1 LWYPKEK
8 IMDDAISR
16 RELFKAAGAGIAS
29 SGTLAAMADRLSAD
43 TSLTELLPKTKV
55 RIAKVYL
62 GRTTPGWPLP
72 QLDLGEEIKRFEANL
87 TKLSTEFED
96 IEFVDGGLIS
106 NDQQLAEARA
116 KLGDVTGILAIHLSL
131 GTGAYITNLL
141 ESNLPV
147 MLFTMPYSGHE
158 WHIIAS
164 LQREGKRIEVLPS
177 SRYEDIA
184 VAVRPFRAM
193 QRLKEAKILHISDV
207 EANPTYT
214 QAIRDRFG
222 TEIKSLYLQDLQK
235 AYDGASPDEARADTE
250 RWIREAR
257 KIVEPSGE
265 EILKSSRMYV
275 ALRNLLAENQ
285 AVAVTMNCL
294 GMDLIEKGMGYPC
307 LGFVRLNNAGLGG
320 VCEAD
325 LKSTMTHLIFS
336 GLVGRPGFVTDP
348 AFDLSNDTIIHAHC
362 VAATQME
369 GGKSPAAPYLIR
381 SHLEDYKGASLQV
394 KLPVGE
400 KVTMA
405 RLIGTDMMLVSTG
418 DAVDSPFVERGCRTK
433 LTTRVQNIDRF
444 LENWSCGLHRVVFYG
459 DHTRDVRRFC
469 RLAEVRMLR
478 EGIDDLRDVPGLE
491 WEPSV
496 HA

>member
-1 LWYPKEK
+1 M
-8 IMDDAISR
+8 MDDAISR
-16 RELFKAAGAGIAS
+16 RDLFKAAGAGIAV
-29 SGTLAAMADRLSAD
+29 SGPLAAMAKRLSAD
-43 TSLTELLPKTKV
+43 TSLTDLLPKTKV

-72 QLDLGEEIKRFEANL
+72 QLDLVTEVQRFEANIA
-87 TKLSTEFED
+87 KLSTDLSD

-106 NDQQLAEARA
+106 NEQQLAEAQA

-131 GTGAYITNLL
+131 GTGAYIRNLL

-184 VAVRPFRAM
+184 LAVRPFRAM
-193 QRLKEAKILHISDV
+193 QRLKEARILHISDV
-207 EANPTYT
+207 EANPAYT
-214 QAIRDRFG
+214 QAVRDKFG
-222 TEIKSLYLQDLQK
+222 TEVKSLYLQDLQK
-235 AYDGASPDEARADTE
+235 AYDGASPDEARADAD

-257 KIVEPSGE
+257 KVVEPSGE
-265 EILKSSRMYV
+265 EILKSARMYV

-294 GMDLIEKGMGYPC
+294 GMGLIEKGMGYPC

-348 AFDLSNDTIIHAHC
+348 VFDLSNDTIIHAHC
-362 VAATQME
+362 VAATQMQGPGE
-369 GGKSPAAPYLIR
+369 TPAPYLIR

-405 RLIGTDMMLVSTG
+405 RLIGTDMILVSTG

-459 DHTRDVRRFC
+459 DHTRDVQRFC
-469 RLAEVRMLR
+469 RFAQVRILR

>member
-1 LWYPKEK
+1 LEED
-8 IMDDAISR
+8 IMMDDAISR
-16 RELFKAAGAGIAS
+16 RELFKAAGAGIAV
-29 SGTLAAMADRLSAD
+29 SGPLSAMVEPLSAD
-43 TSLTELLPKTKV
+43 TSLTDLLPKTKV

-72 QLDLGEEIKRFEANL
+72 HLDLAAEVQRFEANIA
-87 TKLSTEFED
+87 KLRAELSD

-106 NDQQLAEARA
+106 NDQQLAEAKS
-116 KLGDVTGILAIHLSL
+116 KLSDVTGILAIHLSL
-131 GTGAYITNLL
+131 GTGAYLKSLL

-158 WHIIAS
+158 WHIVAA
-164 LQREGKRIEVLPS
+164 LQREGHRIEVLPS
-177 SRYEDIA
+177 SRFEDLA

-193 QRLKEAKILHISDV
+193 QRLRETRILHISDV
-207 EANPTYT
+207 EANPAYT
-214 QAIRDRFG
+214 QAIRVKFG
-222 TEIKSLYLQDLQK
+222 TEIKSLFLSDVQR
-235 AYDGASPDEARADTE
+235 AYDGASPDEAQADAD

-257 KIVEPSGE
+257 KVVEPSSE

-285 AVAVTMNCL
+285 ALAVTMNCL

-336 GLVGRPGFVTDP
+336 NLVGRPGFVTDP
-348 AFDLSNDTIIHAHC
+348 VFDLSNDTIIHAHC
-362 VAATQME
+362 VAATQMRGTGE
-369 GGKSPAAPYLIR
+369 TPAPYLIR

-394 KLPVGE
+394 KLPIGE

-405 RLIGTDMMLVSTG
+405 RLIGTDLMLVSTG
-418 DAVDSPFVERGCRTK
+418 DAIDSPFVERACRTK

-459 DHTRDVRRFC
+459 DHMRDIRRFC
-469 RLAEVRMLR
+469 RFAQVRVLR

>member
-1 LWYPKEK
+1 
-8 IMDDAISR
+8 MDDAISR
-16 RELFKAAGAGIAS
+16 RELFKAAGAGIAA
-29 SGTLAAMADRLSAD
+29 SGSLAAMAERLSAES
-43 TSLTELLPKTKV
+43 TLTDLLPKSKV
-55 RIAKVYL
+55 RIAKLYL
-62 GRTTPGWPLP
+62 GRTNPGWPVP
-72 QLDLGEEIKRFEANL
+72 QLDLGEEIRRFEANL
-87 TKLSTEFED
+87 AKLSAEFAD

-106 NDQQLAEARA
+106 NDQQLAEAKA

-131 GTGAYITNLL
+131 GTGSYIKGLL

-147 MLFTMPYSGHE
+147 MLFSMPYSGHE
-158 WHIIAS
+158 WHIIAA
-164 LQREGKRIEVLPS
+164 LQREGKRIDVLPS
-177 SRYEDIA
+177 SKYEDLA

-193 QRLKEAKILHISDV
+193 HRLREARILHISQG
-207 EANPTYT
+207 EANPAYT
-214 QAIRDRFG
+214 QAISDKFG
-222 TEIKSLYLQDLQK
+222 TEIKSLFLPDLQK
-235 AYDGASPDEARADTE
+235 AYDEASPDEARADAD

-257 KIVEPSGE
+257 KVVEPTSE
-265 EILKSSRMYV
+265 EILKSSRMYI
-275 ALRNLLAENQ
+275 ALRNLLAEHQ

-294 GMDLIEKGMGYPC
+294 GMSLIEKGMGYPC

-325 LKSTMTHLIFS
+325 LKSTMTHLIFA

-362 VAATQME
+362 VAATQMK
-369 GGKSPAAPYLIR
+369 GANSQTAPYLIR

-405 RLIGTDMMLVSTG
+405 RLIGTDLMLVSTG

-433 LTTRVQNIDRF
+433 LTTRVQNIERF
-444 LENWSCGLHRVVFYG
+444 LESWSCGLHRVVFYG
-459 DHTRDVRRFC
+459 DHTRDIQRFC
-469 RLAEVRMLR
+469 RFAQVRLVR

-491 WEPSV
+491 WEASV

>member
-1 LWYPKEK
+1 
-8 IMDDAISR
+8 MDDAISR
-16 RELFKAAGAGIAS
+16 RELVKAAGAGIAA
-29 SGTLAAMADRLSAD
+29 SGSLAAMAERLSAES
-43 TSLTELLPKTKV
+43 TLTDLLPKTKV

-62 GRTTPGWPLP
+62 GRANPGWPLP
-72 QLDLGEEIKRFEANL
+72 QLDLDEEIKRFEANL
-87 TKLSTEFED
+87 TKLGAEFAD
-96 IEFVDGGLIS
+96 IEFVDCGLIS
-106 NDQQLAEARA
+106 NDQQLAEAKA

-131 GTGAYITNLL
+131 GTGSYIKGLL

-147 MLFTMPYSGHE
+147 MLFSMPYSGHE
-158 WHIIAS
+158 WHIIAA

-177 SRYEDIA
+177 SRYEDMA

-193 QRLKEAKILHISDV
+193 HRVREAKILHISQG
-207 EANPTYT
+207 EANPAYT
-214 QAIRDRFG
+214 QAIRDKFG
-222 TEIKSLYLQDLQK
+222 TEIKSLFLPDLQK
-235 AYDGASPDEARADTE
+235 AYDEASPDEARADAD

-257 KIVEPSGE
+257 KVVEPTSE
-265 EILKSSRMYV
+265 EILKSSRMYI
-275 ALRNLLAENQ
+275 ALRNLLAEHQ

-294 GMDLIEKGMGYPC
+294 GMSLIEKGMGYPC

-325 LKSTMTHLIFS
+325 LKSTMTHLVFA

-362 VAATQME
+362 VAATQMQ
-369 GGKSPAAPYLIR
+369 GSDRPSAQYLIR

-394 KLPVGE
+394 KLPIGE

-405 RLIGTDMMLVSTG
+405 RLIGADLMLVSTG
-418 DAVDSPFVERGCRTK
+418 DAVDSPFAERGCRTK
-433 LTTRVQNIDRF
+433 LTTRVQNIERF

-459 DHTRDVRRFC
+459 DHTRDIRRFC
-469 RLAEVRMLR
+469 RFTQVRLVR

-491 WEPSV
+491 WEASV

>member
-1 LWYPKEK
+1 
-8 IMDDAISR
+8 MDDAISR
-16 RELFKAAGAGIAS
+16 RELFKAAGAGIAA
-29 SGTLAAMADRLSAD
+29 SGALAATADRLSAE
-43 TSLTELLPKTKV
+43 TTLTDLLPKTKV

-62 GRTTPGWPLP
+62 GRTNPGWPLP
-72 QLDLGEEIKRFEANL
+72 QLDLNEEIKRFEANL
-87 TKLSTEFED
+87 AKLSAEFAD
-96 IEFVDGGLIS
+96 IEFMDCGLIS
-106 NDQQLAEARA
+106 NDQQLAQVKA

-131 GTGAYITNLL
+131 GTGSYIKGLL

-147 MLFTMPYSGHE
+147 MIFTMPYSGHE
-158 WHIIAS
+158 WHIIAA
-164 LQREGKRIEVLPS
+164 LQREGKRIEILPS
-177 SRYEDIA
+177 SRYEDMA

-193 QRLKEAKILHISDV
+193 HRLREAKILHISQG
-207 EANPTYT
+207 EADTEYT

-222 TEIKSLYLQDLQK
+222 TEIKSLLLPDLQK
-235 AYDGASPDEARADTE
+235 AYDGASPDEARADAD

-257 KIVEPSGE
+257 KVVEPTRE
-265 EILKSSRMYV
+265 EIFKSSRMYI
-275 ALRNLLAENQ
+275 AMRNLLAEHQ

-294 GMDLIEKGMGYPC
+294 GMSLIDRGMGYPC

-325 LKSTMTHLIFS
+325 LKSTMTHLVFA

-362 VAATQME
+362 VAATQMQ
-369 GGKSPAAPYLIR
+369 GPANASAPYLIR

-405 RLIGTDMMLVSTG
+405 RLIGTDLMLVSTG
-418 DAVDSPFVERGCRTK
+418 EAVDSPFVERGCRTK
-433 LTTRVQNIDRF
+433 LTTRVQNIERF

-459 DHTRDVRRFC
+459 DHTRDIRRFC
-469 RLAEVRMLR
+469 RFAHVRLLR